1 MVFGGPDIALILLF
15 GSIVALVIF
24 GFFDARKHH
33 KARKLANAIRE
44 LSDTNYRQYL
54 IQAGAGTPELIHA
67 VKKYKIPEEFTDAAR
82 AYVTQKGGD

>member
-1 MVFGGPDIALILLF
+1 MEFDAGTIGLIAIVVLIPLMF
-15 GSIVALVIF
+15 IF
-24 GFFDARKHH
+24 MIFDARKYQR
-33 KARKLANAIRE
+33 ARKLDNAIRE

-82 AYVTQKGGD
+82 AYVTQKGGV